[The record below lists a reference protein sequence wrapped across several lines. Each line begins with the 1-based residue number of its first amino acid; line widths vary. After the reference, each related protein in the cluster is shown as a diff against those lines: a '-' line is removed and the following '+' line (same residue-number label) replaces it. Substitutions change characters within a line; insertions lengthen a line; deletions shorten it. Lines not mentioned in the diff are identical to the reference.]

1 MSDLVLEGTVRERV
15 VKAGELSHPHAFV
28 FPIQA
33 EVQLDGWERR
43 SRDGNVGS
51 CHPYVKRCHKL
62 IQSESGSE
70 PKSEPIVSGREV
82 EIWDYM
88 RFESERVDIYQCYR
102 YCPEYCIDY
111 QFQNLWKS

>member
-1 MSDLVLEGTVRERV
+1 MLDLILEGTVRERV

-51 CHPYVKRCHKL
+51 CHPFPDVGT
-62 IQSESGSE
+62 QE
-70 PKSEPIVSGREV
+70 PYSNTAYSIVNTRMNSHE
-82 EIWDYM
+82 
-88 RFESERVDIYQCYR
+88 
-102 YCPEYCIDY
+102 
-111 QFQNLWKS
+111 